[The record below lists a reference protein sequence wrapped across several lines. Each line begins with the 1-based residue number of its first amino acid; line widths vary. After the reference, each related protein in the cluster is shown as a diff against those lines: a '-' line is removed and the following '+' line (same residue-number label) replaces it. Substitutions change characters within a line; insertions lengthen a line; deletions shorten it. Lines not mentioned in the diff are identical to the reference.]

1 MMRLLRRR
9 RSLVR
14 QAPGNRPSL
23 LKDAEICTPTEGSR
37 QHSMTRR
44 GPMGSRRPK
53 ANRAAKSGPDWRGE
67 DPNLELE
74 KSRYADPI
82 ASRELLLKH
91 LAEAP
96 EPLTAARLAKRL
108 GLHTGAQREAL
119 AKRLA
124 AMVRDGQAIEGP
136 NGFATAGE
144 GERVAG
150 RVRGR
155 ANGDVLVMPDDGSAP
170 LVLARADT
178 ATLMHN
184 DRVEVLAVGM
194 NERGRRIARLIQ
206 RTGDAP
212 KRIGGVWHAGEVRG
226 HVAPEDPGHWYSVEV
241 AMRDRHGAQEGD
253 EVIVEVTKRPQG
265 ESAAH
270 GRIVEV
276 LNNLRPSDLA
286 ARFAIL
292 RHDLPQEFPPEVLA
306 EADRFSPTVSAE
318 DIRGRE
324 DLRAL
329 PLVTIDGA
337 DARDFDDAVFAEPQ
351 RGGGWR
357 LVVAIADVSYYV
369 RHGSKLDAEARAR
382 ATSVYFPDR
391 VLAMLPEH
399 LSNHLC
405 SLMPRVERLAFV
417 CDMRV
422 SKTGKLSRGTFYE
435 AVIRSHARLT
445 YDQAWS
451 YLDSRT
457 GDEPQGAAMDAV
469 ARDALT
475 PEVCASLQ
483 SLYAVYGALKTA
495 RDARGALDFRGGE
508 VKARIGD
515 KGTIDGF
522 FAITR
527 NDAHRLIEECM
538 IAANVEAAVALR
550 TAKAGSLYRVHG
562 QPEDKR
568 VTELQKVLHALQVG
582 ATFSAK
588 RTPREFRQLVERLTA
603 RPDGLLLEGLVIRS
617 LAQAVYQQTNIGHFG
632 LALEEYAHFT
642 SPIRRYPDLLV
653 HRALKAAVLHNT
665 ASGHKYSIA
674 DLQTLGLESSQRER
688 RADDASR
695 DVMGYLKCLYLQPR
709 VGETF
714 DATITSALEFGLFVQ
729 LKEMP
734 IDGLVHISA
743 IPGYYWELESGGMGL
758 VGQRTGRRWQMGDE
772 VRVRLSGVDLTQRQ
786 IDFELLDPDAAV
798 SRGTVRAPRLG
809 GAESRSRRAGQRG
822 GSGRDGGSRR
832 SGGGGGNSGGGD
844 SSRNS
849 PSGSGSSRGGRGG
862 GRGGRG

>member
-1 MMRLLRRR
+1 
-9 RSLVR
+9 
-14 QAPGNRPSL
+14 
-23 LKDAEICTPTEGSR
+23 
-37 QHSMTRR
+37 MTRR
-44 GPMGSRRPK
+44 GPRGSRRSK
-53 ANRAAKSGPDWRGE
+53 SDAAPTKPTDSASTRQTHPAPRNAPSPAAAGVPTDADWRVE

-74 KSRYADPI
+74 RSRYADPI
-82 ASRELLLKH
+82 ASRELLLQH
-91 LAEAP
+91 LSQAP

-108 GLHTGAQREAL
+108 GLGTDRQRDAL

-194 NERGRRIARLIQ
+194 NERGRRIARLIR
-206 RTGDAP
+206 RTAEGP
-212 KRIGGVWHAGEVRG
+212 KHVGGVWHAAASGGR
-226 HVAPEDPGHWYSVEV
+226 VAPEDPGHWYVVDVGARQS
-241 AMRDRHGAQEGD
+241 HGAHDGD
-253 EVIVEVTKRPQG
+253 NVIVEITRRPQG
-265 ESAAH
+265 EAPAH
-270 GRIVEV
+270 GRVVEV
-276 LNNLRPSDLA
+276 LDDARPSDLA

-292 RHDLPQEFPPEVLA
+292 RHDLPEEFPQEVLHEANRFEPEV
-306 EADRFSPTVSAE
+306 RAE
-318 DIRGRE
+318 DRAGRE
-324 DLRAL
+324 DLREC

-337 DARDFDDAVFAEPQ
+337 DARDFDDAVYAEPV

-357 LVVAIADVSYYV
+357 LIVAIADVSYYV
-369 RHGSKLDAEARAR
+369 RHGSRLDAEARAR

-405 SLMPRVERLAFV
+405 SLLPRVERLAFV
-417 CDMRV
+417 CDMRI
-422 SKTGKLSRGTFYE
+422 SKTGKISRGRFYE

-451 YLDSRT
+451 YLEHR
-457 GDEPQGAAMDAV
+457 AAKNQDGGMFTDTPS
-469 ARDALT
+469 DALA
-475 PEVCASLQ
+475 PEVRASLQ
-483 SLYAVYGALKTA
+483 NLHAVYGVLKKA
-495 RDARGALDFRGGE
+495 RDARGALDFRGAE

-515 KGTIDGF
+515 DGKIEGF
-522 FAITR
+522 YAVTR
-527 NDAHRLIEECM
+527 NDAHRMIEECM

-550 TAKAGSLYRVHG
+550 TAKAGSLFRVHG

-582 ATFSAK
+582 ATFSEK
-588 RTPREFRQLVERLTA
+588 PTPREFRQLVERLAA

-665 ASGHKYSIA
+665 TSGHKYSSA
-674 DLQTLGLESSQRER
+674 ELQTLGSESSQRER
-688 RADDASR
+688 RADEAAR

-714 DATITSALEFGLFVQ
+714 DATISSALEFGLFVQ
-729 LKEMP
+729 LKEVP

-743 IPGYYWELESGGMGL
+743 IPGDYWELESGGMGL

-772 VRVRLSGVDLTQRQ
+772 VRVRLNRVDLTQRQ
-786 IDFELLDPDAAV
+786 IDFELLDGEAAA
-798 SRGTVRAPRLG
+798 SHGTVRAPRTG
-809 GAESRSRRAGQRG
+809 GAQGRSRRGPGA
-822 GSGRDGGSRR
+822 SRQ
-832 SGGGGGNSGGGD
+832 GGGGGGQAGA
-844 SSRNS
+844 
-849 PSGSGSSRGGRGG
+849 
-862 GRGGRG
+862 

>member
-1 MMRLLRRR
+1 
-9 RSLVR
+9 
-14 QAPGNRPSL
+14 
-23 LKDAEICTPTEGSR
+23 
-37 QHSMTRR
+37 MTRR
-44 GPMGSRRPK
+44 GPTGARRPS
-53 ANRAAKSGPDWRGE
+53 ANRATSGSDWRGE

-108 GLHTGAQREAL
+108 GLNTAAQREAL

-178 ATLMHN
+178 ATLMHG
-184 DRVEVLAVGM
+184 DRIEVLAVGM
-194 NERGRRIARLIQ
+194 NERGRRLARLI
-206 RTGDAP
+206 RRIGDASVA
-212 KRIGGVWHAGEVRG
+212 IGGTWHSD
-226 HVAPEDPGHWYSVEV
+226 HVEPEDPGHWYSVEV
-241 AMRDRHGAQEGD
+241 AMRDRHGAKDGD
-253 EVIVEVTKRPQG
+253 NVIVEVTKRPQG
-265 ESAAH
+265 ETAAQ

-276 LNNLRPSDLA
+276 LENLRPSDLA

-292 RHDLPQEFPPEVLA
+292 RHDLPREFPTEVTRA
-306 EADRFSPTVSAE
+306 ADRFAPEVQAA
-318 DIRGRE
+318 DRQGRE
-324 DLRAL
+324 DLREM
-329 PLVTIDGA
+329 PLVTIDGE
-337 DARDFDDAVFAEPQ
+337 DAKDFDDAVYAEAL

-357 LVVAIADVSYYV
+357 LIVAIADVSHYV
-369 RHGSKLDAEARAR
+369 RYGSELDTEARSR

-391 VLAMLPEH
+391 VIPMLPEN

-405 SLMPRVERLAFV
+405 SLMPHVERLAFV
-417 CDMRV
+417 CDMHV
-422 SKTGKLSRGTFYE
+422 SKSGKPGKSRFYE

-445 YDQAWS
+445 YDQAWA
-451 YLDSRT
+451 YLENPLKS
-457 GDEPQGAAMDAV
+457 AAHDP
-469 ARDALT
+469 T
-475 PEVCASLQ
+475 PEVRTSLQ
-483 SLYAVYGALKTA
+483 TLYAVYGALKTA

-508 VKARIGD
+508 VKARIG
-515 KGTIDGF
+515 GDGKIEGF
-522 FAITR
+522 YAVTR

-550 TAKAGSLYRVHG
+550 LAKAGSLYRVHG

-568 VTELQKVLHALQVG
+568 VTELQKVLNALRVG
-582 ATFSAK
+582 AVFSEK
-588 RTPREFRQLVERLTA
+588 PTPREFRQLVERLAA
-603 RPDGLLLEGLVIRS
+603 RPDGLLLESLVIRS

-653 HRALKAAVLHNT
+653 HRAIKAAALPNS
-665 ASGHKYSIA
+665 ASGHRYTTA
-674 DLQTLGLESSQRER
+674 ELQALGAESSQRER

-695 DVMGYLKCLYLQPR
+695 DVMGYLKCLYLQAR

-729 LKEMP
+729 LKDMP

-743 IPGYYWELESGGMGL
+743 IPGDYWELESGGMGL
-758 VGQRTGRRWQMGDE
+758 VGQRTGRRWQLGDS
-772 VRVRLSGVDLTQRQ
+772 VRVRLSRVDLTQRQ
-786 IDFELLDPDAAV
+786 IDFELLDADG
-798 SRGTVRAPRLG
+798 STSHGTVRAPR
-809 GAESRSRRAGQRG
+809 R
-822 GSGRDGGSRR
+822 
-832 SGGGGGNSGGGD
+832 GGGGAGANRARRGPGSTSRRGTGPKRGGATNAMGAGD
-844 SSRNS
+844 SKRGGAPNPAGAGDSK
-849 PSGSGSSRGGRGG
+849 RGGRGG
-862 GRGGRG
+862 GAKRGRGGRG

>member
-1 MMRLLRRR
+1 
-9 RSLVR
+9 
-14 QAPGNRPSL
+14 
-23 LKDAEICTPTEGSR
+23 
-37 QHSMTRR
+37 MTRR
-44 GPMGSRRPK
+44 GPTGSRRPK
-53 ANRAAKSGPDWRGE
+53 ADQATKPGADWRGE

-91 LAEAP
+91 LAGAP

-108 GLHTGAQREAL
+108 GLDSAAQRDAL

-136 NGFATAGE
+136 SGFATAGE

-155 ANGDVLVMPDDGSAP
+155 ASGEVLVMPDDGSAP

-178 ATLMHN
+178 ATLMHG
-184 DRVEVLAVGM
+184 DRIEALAVGM
-194 NERGRRIARLIQ
+194 NERGRRIARLI
-206 RTGDAP
+206 RRIGDAP
-212 KRIGGVWHAGEVRG
+212 PRIGGTWRAGHGRG
-226 HVAPEDPGHWYSVEV
+226 TVEPEDPGHWYSVDV
-241 AMRDRHGAQEGD
+241 SPRDRRGAEDGD
-253 EVIVEVTKRPQG
+253 QVIVEVTKRPQG
-265 ESAAH
+265 ETAAH
-270 GRIVEV
+270 GRVIEV
-276 LNNLRPSDLA
+276 LENLRPSDLA

-292 RHDLPQEFPPEVLA
+292 RHDLPQEFPSEVIRAASRFAPEVQP
-306 EADRFSPTVSAE
+306 ADCQ
-318 DIRGRE
+318 GRE
-324 DLRAL
+324 DLRDT
-329 PLVTIDGA
+329 PLVTIDGE
-337 DARDFDDAVFAEPQ
+337 DARDFDDAVYAEAQ

-357 LVVAIADVSYYV
+357 LVVAIADVSNYV
-369 RHGSKLDAEARAR
+369 RDGSELDVEARSR

-391 VLAMLPEH
+391 VMPMLPEN

-405 SLMPRVERLAFV
+405 SLMPRVARLAFV

-422 SKTGKLSRGTFYE
+422 SKNGKLGKTRFYE
-435 AVIRSHARLT
+435 AVIISHARLT

-451 YLDSRT
+451 YLQNPRAHAKDVA
-457 GDEPQGAAMDAV
+457 PAV
-469 ARDALT
+469 G
-475 PEVCASLQ
+475 VSLQ
-483 SLYAVYGALKTA
+483 TLYAVYGALKTA

-508 VKARIGD
+508 VKARIGA
-515 KGTIDGF
+515 DGRIEGF
-522 FAITR
+522 YAVTR

-550 TAKAGSLYRVHG
+550 LAKAGSLYRVHG

-568 VTELQKVLHALQVG
+568 VTELQKVLNALQVG
-582 ATFSAK
+582 AVFSEK
-588 RTPREFRQLVERLTA
+588 PTPREFRQLVERLAA
-603 RPDGLLLEGLVIRS
+603 RPDGLLLESLVIRS

-653 HRALKAAVLHNT
+653 HRAIKAAVLPNS
-665 ASGHKYSIA
+665 ASGHRYTTA
-674 DLQTLGLESSQRER
+674 ELQTLGAESSQRER

-695 DVMGYLKCLYLQPR
+695 DVMGYLKCLYLQDR

-743 IPGYYWELESGGMGL
+743 IPGDYWELEHGGMGL
-758 VGQRTGRRWQMGDE
+758 VGQRTGRRWQMGDT
-772 VRVRLSGVDLTQRQ
+772 VRVRLSRVDLTQRQ
-786 IDFELLDPDAAV
+786 IDFELLDAEGATGH
-798 SRGTVRAPRLG
+798 GTVRAPRRGMGG
-809 GAESRSRRAGQRG
+809 GAGENRARRGTG
-822 GSGRDGGSRR
+822 GVPR
-832 SGGGGGNSGGGD
+832 
-844 SSRNS
+844 
-849 PSGSGSSRGGRGG
+849 RGGRGG
-862 GRGGRG
+862 DGKRGRGGRG

>member
-1 MMRLLRRR
+1 
-9 RSLVR
+9 
-14 QAPGNRPSL
+14 
-23 LKDAEICTPTEGSR
+23 
-37 QHSMTRR
+37 MTRR
-44 GPMGSRRPK
+44 GPRGSRRPK
-53 ANRAAKSGPDWRGE
+53 STDAAPAQPADWHGE

-74 KSRYADPI
+74 KLRYAEPI

-91 LAEAP
+91 LSEAP

-108 GLHTGAQREAL
+108 GLDTDKQHDAL

-124 AMVRDGQAIEGP
+124 AMVRDGQAIQGP
-136 NGFATAGE
+136 NGFAAAGE

-155 ANGDVLVMPDDGSAP
+155 ANGDVLVLPDDGSAP
-170 LVLARADT
+170 LILARADT

-194 NERGRRIARLIQ
+194 NERGRRIARLIR
-206 RTGDAP
+206 RTGEGP
-212 KRIGGVWHAGEVRG
+212 KQLGGIYHAAQGMGRVE
-226 HVAPEDPGHWYSVEV
+226 PEDPGHWYSVEIG
-241 AMRDRHGAQEGD
+241 ARHGHGAKDGD
-253 EVIVEVTKRPQG
+253 NVIVEITRRPQG
-265 ESAAH
+265 DAPAH
-270 GRIVEV
+270 GRVIEV
-276 LNNLRPSDLA
+276 LHGVRPSDLA

-292 RHDLPQEFPPEVLA
+292 RHDLPEEFPPEVLHQA
-306 EADRFSPTVSAE
+306 NLFEPDVRAQDRE
-318 DIRGRE
+318 GRE
-324 DLRAL
+324 DLREL
-329 PLVTIDGA
+329 PLITIDGA
-337 DARDFDDAVFAEPQ
+337 DAKDFDDAVYAEPV

-369 RHGSKLDAEARAR
+369 RLGTALDTEARAR

-422 SKTGKLSRGTFYE
+422 SKTGKLSRGKFYE

-445 YDQAWS
+445 YDQAWN
-451 YLDSRT
+451 YLDSRASQGPGEGRKSGNAADVT
-457 GDEPQGAAMDAV
+457 GEQ
-469 ARDALT
+469 L
-475 PEVCASLQ
+475 SLPVR
-483 SLYAVYGALKTA
+483 SSLENLYAIYGALKRA

-508 VKARIGD
+508 TKARIGD
-515 KGTIDGF
+515 DGKIEGF
-522 FAITR
+522 FAVMR

-550 TAKAGSLYRVHG
+550 TAKAGSLFRVHG

-568 VTELQKVLHALQVG
+568 VTELQKVLNALQVG
-582 ATFSAK
+582 ATFSEK
-588 RTPREFRQLVERLTA
+588 PTPREFRQLVERLAA

-665 ASGHKYSIA
+665 TSGHRYSSA
-674 DLQTLGLESSQRER
+674 ELQTLGAECSQRER
-688 RADDASR
+688 RADEASR
-695 DVMGYLKCLYLQPR
+695 DVMGYLKCLYLEPR

-729 LKEMP
+729 LKEAP

-743 IPGYYWELESGGMGL
+743 IPGDYWELENGGMGL

-772 VRVRLSGVDLTQRQ
+772 VRVRLSRVDLTQRQ
-786 IDFELLDPDAAV
+786 IDFELLDSEAAV
-798 SRGTVRAPRLG
+798 SHGTVRAPRTG
-809 GAESRSRRAGQRG
+809 GDGRSRRGPGGAPRRNG
-822 GSGRDGGSRR
+822 GSGR
-832 SGGGGGNSGGGD
+832 GGGGGGQ
-844 SSRNS
+844 R
-849 PSGSGSSRGGRGG
+849 G
-862 GRGGRG
+862 GRGGRGGRG